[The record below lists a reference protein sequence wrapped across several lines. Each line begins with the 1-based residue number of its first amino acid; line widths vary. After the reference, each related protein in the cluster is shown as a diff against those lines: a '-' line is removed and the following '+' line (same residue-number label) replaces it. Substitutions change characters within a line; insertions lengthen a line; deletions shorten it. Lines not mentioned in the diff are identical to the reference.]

1 METQRTTIPVPPDPT
16 VLTPVE
22 ETLALMRGDAA
33 ENVRL
38 RARVRELEARLDE
51 LEPGRATVRRFKA
64 VRNG

>member
-1 METQRTTIPVPPDPT
+1 METQGTTIPAPPDPT

>member
-1 METQRTTIPVPPDPT
+1 MDTPKTTIPAPPGPT

-38 RARVRELEARLDE
+38 RARVAALEARLDE

-64 VRNG
+64 VGNG